1 MALFVQFVDERTLDI
16 QFHVPVEEPVRIDPI
31 RLEILAGYSQG
42 VALHPGIDNQV
53 EDVIVLDEEN
63 LEALVRLLE
72 TAGKHLD
79 GEKMRPVSAAYQ
91 LHSGPAPSLSTD
103 AEVFFR
109 PLERCFRLPG
119 R

>member
-1 MALFVQFVDERTLDI
+1 MFMC
-16 QFHVPVEEPVRIDPI
+16 VEKLLPANAEQLSEAKTAKVIGPG
-31 RLEILAGYSQG
+31 ET

-79 GEKMRPVSAAYQ
+79 GEKMRPVSAVPVAFRT
-91 LHSGPAPSLSTD
+91 GPIL
-103 AEVFFR
+103 VN
-109 PLERCFRLPG
+109 
-119 R
+119 